1 MSYFADNVDE
11 SEKWFMQ
18 LIVVSRALI
27 TTSNKTHS
35 LASCMLDSST
45 IICAS

>member
-1 MSYFADNVDE
+1 MTYFADSVDE
-11 SEKWFMQ
+11 IEKWFTQ
-18 LIVVSRALI
+18 QVVVSRALI

-45 IICAS
+45 IICAN